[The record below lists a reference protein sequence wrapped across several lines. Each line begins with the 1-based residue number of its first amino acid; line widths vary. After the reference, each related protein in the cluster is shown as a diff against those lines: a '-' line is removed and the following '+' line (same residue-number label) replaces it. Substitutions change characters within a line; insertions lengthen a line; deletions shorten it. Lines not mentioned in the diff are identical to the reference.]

1 MEGVESTNIAREQG
15 ERRTPFSNSKL
26 FNITLHSKQMTKDC
40 LISRENMDK
49 EERCFEQL
57 ASQYKFYIS
66 FENSLCDEYVTEK
79 LTRALESNL
88 VPIVMGGVDYKRI
101 APPNSFINVD
111 DFPTVKALA
120 DYLRYL
126 DRNEV
131 K

>member
-1 MEGVESTNIAREQG
+1 
-15 ERRTPFSNSKL
+15 
-26 FNITLHSKQMTKDC
+26 MTKDC

-131 K
+131 KWLSLPYTHHDCCYF